1 MVHCCNVFGC
11 SNRSDREKDRY
22 FHRLPKIRTHL
33 DEETKDLSAGRR
45 SRWLSNIRR
54 ADLAGE
60 KLVWVWCNH
69 FVTGKPAALFQ
80 KFHPDWAPTLRLGHS
95 NIKEESVSR
104 WERRKERSEKR
115 PSSQIEGLGQ
125 HTSVVHQYCLDVIAP
140 STSDELENHDEEIS
154 SSSAFILTE
163 VQKELSMGG
172 IEQKLPAL
180 ENENTSLKEKII
192 SMIPI
197 DIAKLEQDKEM
208 VLFLTSL
215 SNYLMLISLFSFLS
229 ESVSHTPKL
238 FNLLSRVLAYY
249 DETTIKPAIP
259 GICLPL

>member
-1 MVHCCNVFGC
+1 
-11 SNRSDREKDRY
+11 
-22 FHRLPKIRTHL
+22 
-33 DEETKDLSAGRR
+33 
-45 SRWLSNIRR
+45 
-54 ADLAGE
+54 
-60 KLVWVWCNH
+60 
-69 FVTGKPAALFQ
+69 
-80 KFHPDWAPTLRLGHS
+80 
-95 NIKEESVSR
+95 
-104 WERRKERSEKR
+104 
-115 PSSQIEGLGQ
+115 
-125 HTSVVHQYCLDVIAP
+125 LDVIAP
-140 STSDELENHDEEIS
+140 STSDELENHDEKIS